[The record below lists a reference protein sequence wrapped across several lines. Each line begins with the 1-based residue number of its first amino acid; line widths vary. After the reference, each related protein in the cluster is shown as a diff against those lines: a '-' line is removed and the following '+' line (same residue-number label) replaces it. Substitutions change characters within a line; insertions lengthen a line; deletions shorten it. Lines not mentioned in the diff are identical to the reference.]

1 MENKMRVL
9 FGLILI
15 IVGCIIGFVGYQYDE
30 TVRTEIV
37 SKSQITTKELI
48 GSQTKYYYTT
58 TDNIQ
63 HEVTAQKYIV
73 IPEKGIWTHESPT
86 HTGTII
92 MVIGGV
98 IAMVGLVIISP
109 DMAIILV
116 ILEGCS

>member
-1 MENKMRVL
+1 MR
-9 FGLILI
+9 GLIGIILLI
-15 IVGCIIGFVGYQYDE
+15 FGCIIGFVGYQYDE

-63 HEVTAQKYIV
+63 HEVTAAKYID
-73 IPEKGIWTHESPT
+73 IPQKGMWIHVAPT

-92 MVIGGV
+92 MIVGAVVAFIGLFV
-98 IAMVGLVIISP
+98 ISP
-109 DMAIILV
+109 DLAFIAIILD
-116 ILEGCS
+116 GCS